1 LLSERVFLA
10 FDTGRGLA
18 YVQASGW
25 QRAYLLWTFR
35 NFRSLPQNILNTR
48 QHKLVETLYCA
59 TSINPR
65 ELDEDTLI
73 GTVDDFRSAFPAPV
87 PVSATPEKLVLSIPA
102 QKSAD
107 GLNRNYRGSRQA
119 PYARLEFSG
128 LTRRFGAGALVAI
141 MAVLGGQQLRNRPL
155 ISLWNSKSSDT
166 PRPSAET
173 RPYND
178 RAKDPGTMI
187 VPAATTMD
195 AQPVSVVQIAS
206 AAPIPVMPLPT
217 ASLPGVTASQ
227 SLKPLRSTE
236 QGSNQRGPNQSEVN
250 THRVVAAR
258 AGVQDAASA
267 LPRIQ
272 ISGPPQRI
280 VYPDCPDNRVRGKVS
295 LRAVVDYQ
303 GKVNQ
308 VRVLTGNRLLAAAAE
323 RAIRQWRYQPFS
335 GDPQRFERETRITV
349 SFISSDVVAV
359 SFPDAAPV
367 SR

>member
-107 GLNRNYRGSRQA
+107 GLNRNYRGPRQA

-335 GDPQRFERETRITV
+335 GDTQRFERETRITV